1 MNKQLLIEEL
11 KALQAQ
17 VMTIN
22 SRIDEI
28 VELIE
33 EDEKEEAMEPTIN
46 IDPNEDFGGWF
57 EQLLAQMK
65 VNAEKL
71 EIDDDEAVE
80 DEREEIPVPS
90 IRSTKNPVFKP
101 VVKAVN
107 SPITVNFTNC
117 FNEANSND
125 FAAAMLPRRVIVTP
139 KLKDTGKTAINRG
152 QKERIEFNKFVRSKM
167 KKR

>member
-46 IDPNEDFGGWF
+46 IDPNEDFGGWL
-57 EQLLAQMK
+57 EQVLAQMK
-65 VNAEKL
+65 VDAETL
-71 EIDDDEAVE
+71 GIDDDETVE
-80 DEREEIPVPS
+80 DEQEEIPVPS

-101 VVKAVN
+101 VVKAIN

-117 FNEANSND
+117 FNEANRND
-125 FAAAMLPRRVIVTP
+125 FAAAMLPKKVIVTP
-139 KLKDTGKTAINRG
+139 KLKATREDRQHCATTL
-152 QKERIEFNKFVRSKM
+152 S
-167 KKR
+167 